1 MEWQTKVT
9 YSRPL
14 SCFYLMYGNW
24 VNLIILL
31 YNFFSYIIGG
41 SSSRINTGTFTRPK
55 TKIQTESGDKA
66 AEGADKHPD
75 VTDIENLAKQQEE
88 SLLIFELTFWWIF
101 LSISFSFLWFS
112 MNALTVILQ
121 DKLKIKVEFIFFCA
135 GLRQSMTNSS
145 PRRGKVM
152 LLVATFIGLIWCD
165 G

>member
-9 YSRPL
+9 YSRP
-14 SCFYLMYGNW
+14 C
-24 VNLIILL
+24 LIFILCMEIEWIWSY

-101 LSISFSFLWFS
+101 LSISFSFPWFS

-121 DKLKIKVEFIFFCA
+121 DKLKIKVEFIFFVQVYD
-135 GLRQSMTNSS
+135 RVWQI
-145 PRRGKVM
+145 
-152 LLVATFIGLIWCD
+152 LLQEEVK
-165 G
+165 